1 MRRRRRRR
9 GHPPSARP
17 RRLLPYGRGPA
28 PAAPN
33 LVLRL
38 QDHLR
43 DRVVRGELEGWEH
56 LLVVVLGLAR
66 RRRRFGR
73 VVPAGGDELQRRR
86 KEHEVLGVAVHVHV
100 REALFVRYGLV
111 ELRLEVRPS
120 VEGRVEL
127 RVHVLGTTSLRGQP
141 LLDDV
146 RLVLFRVLVAVALR
160 LVGVGVQAEDQR
172 LVAYLAEH
180 GVRDGDRG
188 QTVRVSM
195 KRREDVLV
203 VLHHQQI
210 AGGDRSI
217 T

>member
-1 MRRRRRRR
+1 MQEREDV
-9 GHPPSARP
+9 ARHS
-17 RRLLPYGRGPA
+17 
-28 PAAPN
+28 

-73 VVPAGGDELQRRR
+73 VVPAGGNELQRRR
-86 KEHEVLGVAVHVHV
+86 KEHEVLGVAVDVHV
-100 REALFVRYGLV
+100 REALLIRYGLV

-127 RVHVLGTTSLRGQP
+127 RVHVLRTTALRGQP
-141 LLDDV
+141 LLDNV
-146 RLVLFRVLVAVALR
+146 GLVLLRVLVAVALR
-160 LVGVGVQAEDQR
+160 LVGVGVQTEDQR
-172 LVAYLAEH
+172 LVADLAED

-188 QTVRVSM
+188 QTVRVAVEG
-195 KRREDVLV
+195 REDVLV
-203 VLHHQQI
+203 VCLLYTSPSPRDGLLSRMPSS
-210 AGGDRSI
+210 A
-217 T
+217 